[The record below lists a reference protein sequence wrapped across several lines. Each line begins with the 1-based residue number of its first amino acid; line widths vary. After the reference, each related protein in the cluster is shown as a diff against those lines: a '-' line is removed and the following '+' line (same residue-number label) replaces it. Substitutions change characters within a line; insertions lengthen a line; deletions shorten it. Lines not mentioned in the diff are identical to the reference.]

1 MFSKEEIKNA
11 IRKAQVSNE
20 QETEDIINRVQI
32 EVQEDIAARKRRLYI
47 KIFIGL
53 IILSIIIYAS
63 DLLTDLLS
71 LLYLIQ

>member
-1 MFSKEEIKNA
+1 MYSKEEIKNA

-20 QETEDIINRVQI
+20 QETEEIINRVQI

-47 KIFIGL
+47 KILIGF
-53 IILSIIIYAS
+53 IILSVIIYAS

>member
-32 EVQEDIAARKRRLYI
+32 EVQEDIEEKKRRARIRYLIYS
-47 KIFIGL
+47 
-53 IILSIIIYAS
+53 IILIVILTLSGV
-63 DLLTDLLS
+63 LTDLISLLS
-71 LLYLIQ
+71 LF